1 MQRAALDRLVDQLH
15 DAAVLGVGELGVVGG
30 DGRLEAAE
38 VGLDRRGVTP
48 VLAALALGAQDALFL

>member
-15 DAAVLGVGELGVVGG
+15 DAAVLGVGKLGVAGG
-30 DGRLEAAE
+30 GRGLEAAE
-38 VGLDRRGVTP
+38 IGLDRRRVAP